1 MRKIKVSIY
10 NKIKGVIVLFLITA
24 VISSCGGGSG
34 SSPSAVPLFSFASNL
49 LSVEVGQSFNVSWT
63 STNANACNASG
74 AWSGAKSTT
83 GNETITINTA
93 GDNTF
98 TLSCTGKGGSVAKSL
113 TIEGYRLLDGIAVD
127 GYISSAEIFIDEN
140 DDYTKDG
147 DEESTTTDNNGKFT
161 DLKYANGSLI
171 SLGGTDL
178 DSQTLLD
185 NFLILQKLTGHTDF
199 KAVTPVTSIA
209 AFMEDSSVVNV
220 ALGIDSSID
229 VFTFDPVANKGDGGI
244 NDYLYEKGNQLT
256 VLAFALQNITN
267 NLNTTTETTQD
278 YFKAITEEIE
288 KEYTETKTK
297 VDIETEVFVTKVFDN
312 VITTKS
318 VTIDEAAKSNTVT
331 ALTGMLPVIQVK
343 SEDDITTAVIR
354 FAISTLQTDIQ
365 DIANGTAASA
375 TLESYK
381 SDILNYIATDQD
393 IDASKIAPTIT
404 AIADSA
410 TTAEDTPTEIVVLAN
425 DSYPTSSPITVTPGN
440 GSNGTTLVNEGR
452 ITYNPNTD
460 FNGTDSFNYTINQG
474 DKTST
479 ASVAITVTPV
489 NDAPSIDV
497 APTIQ
502 VAENQTAVT
511 TISVSDVDD
520 DELTLTLGGADAD
533 SFNLSTENVL
543 TFKEAPDYETKT
555 SYSIT
560 LTLTDGT
567 ETVTKDVT
575 ITIIDVEE
583 NGSTPVITSS
593 ASFSADENQTAIGTV
608 TATDADG
615 DTITYSISGSEI
627 TINSSSGVLTFASAP
642 DYETKSTYSAT
653 VTASDGTNSTTQA
666 ITVTIIDVEE
676 NINAPVITSSDTFS
690 ADENQTAIGTVT
702 ATDADGDTI
711 TYSISGSEITIN
723 SSSGVLTFA
732 SAPDYETKSTYSA
745 TVTASDGTNSTTQAI
760 TVNVTNINDNNP
772 VITSSSSF
780 TVEENQTSV
789 GSVTANDADGD
800 SLTFALSGTDASSL
814 SINSSSGVMT
824 FKTAPDYETKS
835 TYTATVT
842 ASDGVNTTTQSITVA
857 VTYVCTSQCL
867 YVDQSAINQYSQNNY
882 AHFNSY
888 NFTGEYQG
896 NTANNPPIPDPSD
909 KITLPGTTPVL
920 GNQFT
925 LEAMVYSKA
934 HPMLI
939 HRTIIGD
946 DSNPASNDRERP
958 PTITFNQV
966 NGVNQ
971 IRYGFGVGPDS
982 KGKRRVVNTEM
993 TEDEWYHVAVTFDGT
1008 TSKLYLDGI
1017 EIDSSNFAS
1026 GLTPHPV
1033 PITTIGR
1040 KFLGKIDEVRIW
1052 NLVRSQGEIQ
1062 AAMNGSLAGDESGLV
1077 AYYPM
1082 EINENW
1088 KLIDRSP
1095 NDNHASMVDVEI
1107 LQRYSS
1113 QNCTSPDGSELCPFI
1128 KIRDALESAEGG
1140 NGILVKEGK
1149 YSEVLY
1155 DELINYSYET
1165 EAPRISITGENDN
1178 VRLDGT
1184 IELNADWV
1192 FSNGRYTAQ
1201 VDLFDIS
1208 KRAGIKVEDIYGL
1221 WVNDRYMIP
1230 AMPINISNPTDV
1242 TTSVQNNPESGTVFA
1257 LPLTTP
1263 YYYPGPHDL
1272 ELQDPYIV
1280 GDINNL
1286 DAAEEWSFDKENKI
1300 LYLIAGD
1307 NIPNDTNVRVRIRT
1321 SILSLEYSDNL
1332 TFKNLSF
1339 FAGTFRFH
1347 RSSYVLLEDS
1357 RFSHSWDVGMSYEMP
1372 TVRTIDELANYFHKG
1387 IHNTV
1392 RNSIFEYINDLF
1404 ALKWWGSMYPLGE
1417 NILFQYNDWFEN
1429 TVWAPG
1435 AADNFQ
1441 GASKWSDAGAIIGGS
1456 TFRYIT
1462 MDQNHTGGIQPGLE
1476 SLIEYAR
1483 IENQY
1488 INIDGS
1494 GIQRTV
1500 GDTIGSTTRYS
1511 WLLNTNRNG
1520 MRWDSGCAGINGVAH
1535 NVVSAGNK
1543 RGFRLKGDKHRA
1555 FHLLSYDNNTNGIS
1569 MPKNK
1574 FCGEAWNN
1582 QGGENMLG
1590 NLNSRLLNSINEK
1603 SLTANT
1609 PDAGDPS
1616 ITGGQGGLIAQN
1628 ISNEFLLN
1636 QSGIWFG
1643 EALDADHVAPFVY
1656 PHLELQDPWFENR
1669 RRSVESL
1676 ESQFG
1681 VNPFTDVIQDYDF
1694 RPRKGSPLLDG
1705 GVVIPGI
1712 NNGQDDDPSYPFN
1725 HPPSYSGQHRA
1736 FVGDAPDIGPYEHG
1750 DSVYWI
1756 PGFRYSYPSVPIPS
1770 NGAVDVPI
1778 DYSVM
1783 FNYPWRTDYSNT
1795 TAVVNIEG
1803 PGVNVT
1809 TTLNYPEN
1817 VVFATFSPGET
1828 YNWSV
1833 TVDGV
1838 SSGNWTFTVAD
1849 KIYPLNDRSFDI
1861 SAADA
1866 MLIPRHNKSLQVEEN
1881 VLSYLRFDIPE
1892 SINVNDKIYLNITPE
1907 QIDSLDGA
1915 IVLYKYN
1922 YQGWSEKLNE
1932 KNLGVIDHSLL
1943 TFLESFSNINA
1954 GSAISIDITD
1964 YINSTGEHSF
1974 ALGTTVSTDKVSFY
1988 SKEKFVTDGV
1998 DIVVSPGDLLG
2009 PSGNGSGYAPQIEVW
2024 PSLSF

>member
-1 MRKIKVSIY
+1 MTLAFI
-10 NKIKGVIVLFLITA
+10 FT
-24 VISSCGGGSG
+24 SCGGGGGGG
-34 SSPSAVPLFSFASNL
+34 SEPSAPAPQNITVSLTSSADSA
-49 LSVEVGQSFNVSWT
+49 EVNSSITLTWS
-63 STNANACNASG
+63 STLATICSASG
-74 AWSGAKSTT
+74 AWSGSKGTSGSESITIGVGGSNTFSLSCSATGANSGSASTT
-83 GNETITINTA
+83 VNGLRYF
-93 GDNTF
+93 D
-98 TLSCTGKGGSVAKSL
+98 GKVF
-113 TIEGYRLLDGIAVD
+113 D
-127 GYISSAEIFIDEN
+127 GYIRGAEVFVDTN
-140 DDYTKDG
+140 DNLTVDAN
-147 DEESTTTDNNGKFT
+147 EASVSTDNQGDFTKLLYNNGT
-161 DLKYANGSLI
+161 LVSIGGIDSDTGADLS
-171 SLGGTDL
+171 
-178 DSQTLLD
+178 
-185 NFLILQKLTGHTDF
+185 KLTLVHKLEGYAASKLASPFT
-199 KAVTPVTSIA
+199 TLIA
-209 AFMEDSSVVNV
+209 YMSDASTINA
-220 ALGIDSSID
+220 ALGIDASID
-229 VFTFDPVANKGDGGI
+229 LLTTDPIPNLGEGI
-244 NDYLYEKGNQLT
+244 YDLMYEKGNQLT
-256 VLAFALQNITN
+256 VLSYTLQNHSNAVDGTSELYFQAIADQLEESYAANQVTVDIEDSVFISN
-267 NLNTTTETTQD
+267 VINKVETASDTTFSSDVKTNLNTVLSSTIPLLKVYADSSTTSSVQRFAFSTLQNDVQD
-278 YFKAITEEIE
+278 STVMIGNASSTLLKYENNVF
-288 KEYTETKTK
+288 EYVAT
-297 VDIETEVFVTKVFDN
+297 DQG
-312 VITTKS
+312 
-318 VTIDEAAKSNTVT
+318 IDEA
-331 ALTGMLPVIQVK
+331 
-343 SEDDITTAVIR
+343 
-354 FAISTLQTDIQ
+354 
-365 DIANGTAASA
+365 
-375 TLESYK
+375 
-381 SDILNYIATDQD
+381 
-393 IDASKIAPTIT
+393 
-404 AIADSA
+404 
-410 TTAEDTPTEIVVLAN
+410 
-425 DSYPTSSPITVTPGN
+425 
-440 GSNGTTLVNEGR
+440 
-452 ITYNPNTD
+452 
-460 FNGTDSFNYTINQG
+460 TINP
-474 DKTST
+474 DY
-479 ASVAITVTPV
+479 
-489 NDAPSIDV
+489 NFAPS
-497 APTIQ
+497 
-502 VAENQTAVT
+502 
-511 TISVSDVDD
+511 
-520 DELTLTLGGADAD
+520 
-533 SFNLSTENVL
+533 
-543 TFKEAPDYETKT
+543 
-555 SYSIT
+555 
-560 LTLTDGT
+560 
-567 ETVTKDVT
+567 
-575 ITIIDVEE
+575 
-583 NGSTPVITSS
+583 ITSS
-593 ASFSADENQTAIGTV
+593 ASFSAAENQTAIGSV

-615 DTITYSISGSEI
+615 DSLTYSISGSEI
-627 TINSSSGVLTFASAP
+627 NISSSGVLTFASAP
-642 DYETKSTYSAT
+642 DYETKNSYTAT
-653 VTASDGTNSTTQA
+653 VTVSDGTDSVTQA
-666 ITVTIIDVEE
+666 ITVNITDVDEAVP
-676 NINAPVITSSDTFS
+676 NSAPSITSSATFS
-690 ADENQTAIGTVT
+690 AAENQTSIGTVT
-702 ATDADGDTI
+702 ATDADGDSL
-711 TYSISGSEITIN
+711 TYS
-723 SSSGVLTFA
+723 
-732 SAPDYETKSTYSA
+732 
-745 TVTASDGTNSTTQAI
+745 
-760 TVNVTNINDNNP
+760 
-772 VITSSSSF
+772 
-780 TVEENQTSV
+780 
-789 GSVTANDADGD
+789 
-800 SLTFALSGTDASSL
+800 LSGTDASSL

-824 FKTAPDYETKS
+824 FKTAPDYETKSTYTATVTASDGSNTSSQDITVTVTDIVESLAAPVFTSDASFSAAENQTSIGTVTATDADGDNVTFSVSGSELSINSSSGVLTFVSAPDYETKS